1 MSGRFTFLC
10 LTLICIF
17 PSVISNNRRR
27 ALAAEDNITLCKNL
41 KFFGHEQKQRF
52 VIPNTSN
59 MCPFMETTCCTN
71 KDFELL
77 KKWWED
83 PLYNDQRSRL
93 QTKRERLVQ
102 ISAFTYDLLAHKHDL
117 LYAAEKIKQ
126 QSEKFS
132 GYCLSS
138 AVNFLTFMEKN
149 SEGLNATY
157 LNMAQKCWKT
167 LNEIQN
173 GVMCMACDPAADEV
187 LDLQNGKVYL
197 GEKTME
203 RLQTDC
209 LPLAY
214 TMRNKVL
221 PYFRKMN
228 ELVRCDL
235 KSGKENPN
243 IDIVKYN
250 GLVLDIQ
257 GENAENARIDESLLG
272 DLVSF
277 GSRLNETVEG
287 QIGYL
292 INIQTSLKKFLPLLK
307 ESKKQPE
314 TVVSYVAKAKK
325 TERVLGKKDWL
336 LDESEFEAYAKN
348 LPLSPLS
355 DPTLALS
362 SPDAFS
368 KKKDI
373 SRRLAAKVADTAAVQ
388 KKNYDMN
395 FQRCRGH
402 VTKKEKE
409 NGTIDTS
416 KHNVDET
423 MRQRTCMVMRQMAID
438 WMNADDDFDEFML
451 QWKPTGIKENILK
464 QIRCVN
470 YDKTMQ
476 KEEED
481 LLAGDTTGKNYTVME
496 FKENAKNAKKA
507 SGDRCMKKTNK
518 GYKEMAAYVSNKISV
533 TTDYKKLLNKCKKN
547 LNLGKRKCNFYN
559 KILAP
564 MRFVFKNCFMS
575 NGKTLRNTDECN
587 FVGKNKKRERILASE
602 VTKQTMKNFDRQF
615 KSMKKFQITPRLGM
629 SADKVFLKLKKL
641 VKTKLI
647 EKKLNVEGK
656 KVIYISK
663 KDAIYDVL
671 AKTKQMDLGFTEINL
686 DTQQILQVDVDRM
699 IQKSNK
705 DDLEEVELERQDNF
719 YQKRRSQASLSI
731 ISTILMAT
739 LALLISN

>member
-1 MSGRFTFLC
+1 
-10 LTLICIF
+10 
-17 PSVISNNRRR
+17 
-27 ALAAEDNITLCKNL
+27 
-41 KFFGHEQKQRF
+41 
-52 VIPNTSN
+52 
-59 MCPFMETTCCTN
+59 
-71 KDFELL
+71 
-77 KKWWED
+77 
-83 PLYNDQRSRL
+83 
-93 QTKRERLVQ
+93 
-102 ISAFTYDLLAHKHDL
+102 
-117 LYAAEKIKQ
+117 
-126 QSEKFS
+126 
-132 GYCLSS
+132 
-138 AVNFLTFMEKN
+138 
-149 SEGLNATY
+149 
-157 LNMAQKCWKT
+157 
-167 LNEIQN
+167 
-173 GVMCMACDPAADEV
+173 
-187 LDLQNGKVYL
+187 
-197 GEKTME
+197 
-203 RLQTDC
+203 
-209 LPLAY
+209 
-214 TMRNKVL
+214 
-221 PYFRKMN
+221 
-228 ELVRCDL
+228 
-235 KSGKENPN
+235 
-243 IDIVKYN
+243 
-250 GLVLDIQ
+250 
-257 GENAENARIDESLLG
+257 
-272 DLVSF
+272 
-277 GSRLNETVEG
+277 
-287 QIGYL
+287 
-292 INIQTSLKKFLPLLK
+292 
-307 ESKKQPE
+307 
-314 TVVSYVAKAKK
+314 
-325 TERVLGKKDWL
+325 
-336 LDESEFEAYAKN
+336 
-348 LPLSPLS
+348 
-355 DPTLALS
+355 
-362 SPDAFS
+362 
-368 KKKDI
+368 
-373 SRRLAAKVADTAAVQ
+373 
-388 KKNYDMN
+388 MN

-496 FKENAKNAKKA
+496 FKENAKMAKKA

-518 GYKEMAAYVSNKISV
+518 GYKEMAAYVKNKISV
-533 TTDYKKLLNKCKKN
+533 TTDYKKLLKKCKKN

-575 NGKTLRNTDECN
+575 NGKRLRNTDECN

-602 VTKQTMKNFDRQF
+602 VTKQTMKNFDKQF

-629 SADKVFLKLKKL
+629 SADKVFLKLKNL

-686 DTQQILQVDVDRM
+686 DTQKILQIDVERM
-699 IQKSNK
+699 IQASNK
-705 DDLEEVELERQDNF
+705 DDLEEVELERQENF
-719 YQKRRSQASLSI
+719 YKPRRRQASLSI